1 MVKDHVHANFCQ
13 LGGGDS
19 PNFGSAG
26 GVLMGGGCVLIKI

>member
-13 LGGGDS
+13 LGGDS